1 MLRSSGCVIYHDKT
15 HKDYMKNLHISW
27 LSASSIQQFV
37 FQSCWTG
44 YIKSECEMVWMPDT
58 ADFSRMDYL

>member
-1 MLRSSGCVIYHDKT
+1 
-15 HKDYMKNLHISW
+15 MKNLHISW